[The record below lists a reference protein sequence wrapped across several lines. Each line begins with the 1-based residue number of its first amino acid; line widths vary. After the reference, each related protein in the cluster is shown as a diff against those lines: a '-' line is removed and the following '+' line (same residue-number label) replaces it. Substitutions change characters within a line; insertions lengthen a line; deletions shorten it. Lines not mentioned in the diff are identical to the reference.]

1 MELKLRKSVFEILRE
16 YREQLLTARQ
26 IAEKILQFHPE
37 ACAEKLARSKSL
49 NSQSELIQQI
59 AAEIGASCPRLQK
72 IHPQIKTLETRPRK
86 FYYSEASATEEIAL
100 AESASTSDA
109 KNSPPRKKP
118 SEAQLYPLLN
128 EYLHAELNLYSKR
141 IDEKRSSNNKGPN
154 GNRWLYPDIVALED
168 LTDGWDTEI
177 LTCASQYADKR
188 TRLWSFEVKCRLNRA
203 NSRECFFQALSN
215 SSWAN
220 LGYLVAAEI
229 EGSDTLKELRLL
241 CAAHGIGLM
250 LLDAENPAES
260 QILIPARERAAID
273 WDIANRLAEE
283 NKDFLAYIKNI
294 RHFYQTGDLRH
305 SDWQATGDEKQR
317 LRP

>member
-1 MELKLRKSVFEILRE
+1 MALNLRESVFTILRE
-16 YREQLLTARQ
+16 YREQKLTARQ
-26 IAEKILQFHPE
+26 IAEKILEFHPK
-37 ACAEKLARSKSL
+37 ACAEKLARSDSL
-49 NSQSELIQQI
+49 NNQSELLQQI
-59 AAEIGASCPRLQK
+59 AAEIGASRPRLQK

-86 FYYSEASATEEIAL
+86 FYYSEASAGEEIAR
-100 AESASTSDA
+100 AESAPASATRNTLA
-109 KNSPPRKKP
+109 RKKH
-118 SEAQLYPLLN
+118 SEAQLYPLLS
-128 EYLHAELNLYSKR
+128 EYLYAELNLYSKR
-141 IDEKRSSNNKGPN
+141 IDERRSSNNKGPN

-168 LTDGWDTEI
+168 LTNGWDAEI
-177 LTCASQYADKR
+177 LACASQYADKR
-188 TRLWSFEVKCRLNRA
+188 TRLWSFEVKCLLNRA

-294 RHFYQTGDLRH
+294 RHFYQTGDLRR
-305 SDWQATGDEKQR
+305 SDWQATGDE
-317 LRP
+317 

>member
-1 MELKLRKSVFEILRE
+1 MALKLRESVFEILRE
-16 YREQLLTARQ
+16 HREQPLSARQ

-37 ACAEKLARSKSL
+37 ACADKLARSSFL
-49 NSQSELIQQI
+49 NNQSELLQQI
-59 AAEIGASCPRLQK
+59 VAEIAASRPRLQK

-86 FYYSEASATEEIAL
+86 FYYSEASATEEIAR
-100 AESASTSDA
+100 AESAPASAT
-109 KNSPPRKKP
+109 KTPPPSKKP
-118 SEAQLYPLLN
+118 SEAQLYPLLG
-128 EYLHAELNLYSKR
+128 EYLYAELSLLSKR

-154 GNRWLYPDIVALED
+154 GNRWLYPDIVALEN
-168 LTDGWDTEI
+168 LTASWSTEI
-177 LTCASQYADKR
+177 RACASQYADQR
-188 TRLWSFEVKCRLNRA
+188 TRLWSFEVKCRLNRS

-241 CAAHGIGLM
+241 SAAHGIGLM

-273 WDIANRLAEE
+273 WDIASRLAVE
-283 NKDFLAYIKNI
+283 NKDFLAYIKSI

-305 SDWQATGDEKQR
+305 SDWQATGDE
-317 LRP
+317 